1 MQWSEPRRRFG
12 PPSPIAAVN
21 APTSMENQWRR
32 GGVAT
37 AGPGGVLRGTSDQLP
52 AGHCGLRKRVRR
64 AHEPTSPRAG
74 YESFKVR
81 ERLGEQQRRP
91 KGDRARHDAPGG
103 ACDQHVPA
111 VLSLGRKQRG
121 GRWDRLAK
129 GRHRHSAIVVRSRRY
144 RNARNGL
151 LDGAHVRYSEDFGS
165 DGLRP
170 RIPR

>member
-1 MQWSEPRRRFG
+1 MQGGEPRRPFG

-37 AGPGGVLRGTSDQLP
+37 AGPGGVLRGP
-52 AGHCGLRKRVRR
+52 ATNCQRGIAGSESEFAARM
-64 AHEPTSPRAG
+64 SQRAG

-91 KGDRARHDAPGG
+91 KGDRARHGAPGG

-121 GRWDRLAK
+121 GRWDRLSQ
-129 GRHRHSAIVVRSRRY
+129 GRPPTPPIFL
-144 RNARNGL
+144 G
-151 LDGAHVRYSEDFGS
+151 
-165 DGLRP
+165 
-170 RIPR
+170 

>member
-1 MQWSEPRRRFG
+1 MERASSALRPALTDRGRQCPDFDG
-12 PPSPIAAVN
+12 K
-21 APTSMENQWRR
+21 SMATGRSRYGRTWRR
-32 GGVAT
+32 LA
-37 AGPGGVLRGTSDQLP
+37 GTSDQLP

-91 KGDRARHDAPGG
+91 KGDRARHGAPGG

-151 LDGAHVRYSEDFGS
+151 LEDGAHVRYSEDFGS